1 MEEVFSISV
10 SKDTRISMVKTA
22 REEIDRALSKIE
34 PLFDEDKDIIKL
46 RNCLPESDHIR
57 LTYEILRDARRS
69 KAEENRSRRGDPDV
83 GVPFHA
89 VSEHHLDE
97 DDQDGVD
104 GK

>member
-1 MEEVFSISV
+1 MPVRFGKWMEEVFSISV

-22 REEIDRALSKIE
+22 REEIDRALSRIE

-69 KAEENRSRRGDPDV
+69 KAEENRSPYRENGFSMRSG
-83 GVPFHA
+83 
-89 VSEHHLDE
+89 
-97 DDQDGVD
+97 
-104 GK
+104 